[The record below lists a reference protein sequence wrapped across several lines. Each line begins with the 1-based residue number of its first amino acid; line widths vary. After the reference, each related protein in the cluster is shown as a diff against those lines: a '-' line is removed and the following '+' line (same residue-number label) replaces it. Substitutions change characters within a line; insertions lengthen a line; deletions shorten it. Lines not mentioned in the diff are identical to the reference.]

1 MAVKDFYHDLDL
13 KLVSQFLNARTHNV
27 TTAQRTTLGSSLN
40 GTNKG
45 LHVWDTDLEQTF
57 HWTGTAWTNGVA
69 TITGAMTYKG
79 AYDSL
84 NTAPADVSV
93 GDMFSYTG
101 VAGSLTWAGQTFIP
115 SGDIEPGD
123 TLVYRGDDTWDVLQ
137 GNVVPATTAATGV
150 IRLATSV
157 EAIAGESADTAITPE
172 TLKAVFD
179 AKKMPRVFF
188 DGAINLA
195 ANTPFTVEHNLNLQN
210 KDAFTIRVAD
220 SAGSDVSVD
229 VDSVNVNSITLT
241 SAIVATNIKV
251 TVIGY

>member
-45 LHVWDTDLEQTF
+45 LHVWDTDLSQTF

-84 NTAPADVSV
+84 NTTPADAKV
-93 GDMFSYTG
+93 GDMYSYTG
-101 VAGSLTWAGQTFIP
+101 VAGALTWSGQTFLP

-123 TLVYRGDDTWDVLQ
+123 TLVYRGENAWDVLQ
-137 GNVVPATTAATGV
+137 GNVVPATTSAAGV
-150 IRLATSV
+150 LRLATSV
-157 EAIAGESADTAITPE
+157 QAIAGESADTAITPE
-172 TLKAVFD
+172 TLKAVHD

-188 DGAINLA
+188 DGAISLL

-220 SAGSDVSVD
+220 STGSDVSVD
-229 VDSVNVNSITLT
+229 VDSVSVNSLSIN
-241 SAIVATNIKV
+241 SAIAATNVKV